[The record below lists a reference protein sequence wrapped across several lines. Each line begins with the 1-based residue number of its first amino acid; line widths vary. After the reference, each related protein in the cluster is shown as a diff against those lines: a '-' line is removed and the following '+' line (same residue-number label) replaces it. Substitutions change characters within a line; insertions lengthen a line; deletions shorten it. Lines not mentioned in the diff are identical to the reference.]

1 MRYMKKHANNKKA
14 TQNNLLSSWL
24 CFVPRDS
31 VFPDPMVLLGWIAAV
46 TRSVKV
52 VDWLKSSSVKV
63 VDWLK
68 SCGEG
73 EFLDGKVS
81 TEVKRVMPGILFVEF
96 LIRGVY
102 FFTDCVSKTLLLL
115 CVDHALTCS
124 VAFKTLAVVILVL
137 CVNVKDLSDDIDS
150 CTVVLENTLVTLK
163 SKARVLML

>member
-1 MRYMKKHANNKKA
+1 M
-14 TQNNLLSSWL
+14 
-24 CFVPRDS
+24 
-31 VFPDPMVLLGWIAAV
+31 PDIH
-46 TRSVKV
+46 
-52 VDWLKSSSVKV
+52 
-63 VDWLK
+63 
-68 SCGEG
+68 
-73 EFLDGKVS
+73 
-81 TEVKRVMPGILFVEF
+81 FVEF

-150 CTVVLENTLVTLK
+150 CGVTVVLENTFVTLK